1 MADSNRAVL
10 VVGGTG
16 PTGPCIVNRLLAEGR
31 DVTIYHSGRHEV
43 EFDRPVEHLHGD
55 PRDPADIAAVLGDRH
70 WDIAVL
76 TSGRLKA
83 LAETL
88 AGRCRRLVG
97 ITGQPVY
104 RGTMAPTPGGRLPL
118 PVPEW
123 AERQRDRADYTGKV
137 AEGEDQLMLQHGR
150 GDFEATV
157 VRYPGVYGPRC
168 ILAHEWAIVK
178 RLIDG
183 RRAMVMP
190 GAGMAYFQRGFVEN
204 LGQMVYLAAT
214 RPEASG
220 QFFNAGDERV
230 LSARHVAEIVSAEL
244 NLPLECVDIPAH
256 WCRGFY
262 PLAQKSS
269 LVLDSAKSRS
279 LLGYRDVVDV
289 ADATARTARWLWEN
303 RPADVSPAFG
313 GSFDYDREDAII
325 SAWRELS
332 VAAEERLGLGKD

>member
-1 MADSNRAVL
+1 ML

-16 PTGPCIVNRLLAEGR
+16 PTGPCIVNRFLAEGR
-31 DVTIYHSGRHEV
+31 DVAIYHSGRHEV
-43 EFDRPVEHLHGD
+43 EFDGPVEHLHGD
-55 PRDPADIAAVLGDRH
+55 SRDPADIAAVLGARR

-104 RGTMAPTPGGRLPL
+104 RGTMAPTPHGRLPL

-123 AERQRDRADYTGKV
+123 SERQRDRPDYTGKV

-150 GDFEATV
+150 GDFEATI

-168 ILAHEWAIVK
+168 VLAHEWAIVK

-183 RRAMVMP
+183 RPSMLMP

-204 LGQMVYLAAT
+204 LGHLVYLAAT
-214 RPEASG
+214 RPEAAG
-220 QFFNAGDERV
+220 QSFNSGDERV
-230 LSARHVAEIVSAEL
+230 ISARHVAEIVAGEL
-244 NLPLECVDIPAH
+244 AVPIEFVDVPAH
-256 WCRGFY
+256 WCRGYY

-269 LVLDSAKSRS
+269 LVLDSAKSRA

-289 ADATARTARWLWEN
+289 SDATARTARWLWDN
-303 RPADVSPAFG
+303 RPAGIAPAFA
-313 GSFDYDREDAII
+313 GSFDYDREDAILA
-325 SAWRELS
+325 AWSELS
-332 VAAEERLGLGKD
+332 AIASERLSLPMD